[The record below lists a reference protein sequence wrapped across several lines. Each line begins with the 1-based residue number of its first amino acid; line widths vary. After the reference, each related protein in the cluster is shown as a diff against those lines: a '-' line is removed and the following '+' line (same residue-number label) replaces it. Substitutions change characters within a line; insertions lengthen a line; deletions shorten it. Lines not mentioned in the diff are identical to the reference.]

1 MRRID
6 YYRLYLEHCRKAERL
21 KCEINNAIAGHEAM
35 PGILLKAIE
44 CISLVTNDTVFY
56 KQNEELLKGEEH
68 EL

>member
-21 KCEINNAIAGHEAM
+21 KCEINKAIAGHEAM

-44 CISLVTNDTVFY
+44 CISLVTNDKLFY
-56 KQNEELLKGEEH
+56 DQNSELIRGEKNE
-68 EL
+68 